1 MQKKSY
7 IFFSNTY
14 SKNIN
19 AFMEMTFTKV
29 KIMATFESKGEKD
42 NGQDIQKVS
51 LHFHCSVLKLRDRY
65 IIIHYMILHNFCMF
79 KIFHNK
85 KINSGCHVW
94 NMRG

>member
-1 MQKKSY
+1 
-7 IFFSNTY
+7 
-14 SKNIN
+14 
-19 AFMEMTFTKV
+19 MEMTFTKV

-85 KINSGCHVW
+85 KLILLAMCGICGDESTESSSPQEVLAVV
-94 NMRG
+94 